1 MSDNPTTLDA
11 AALRRYNRQILLKE
25 FGVAGQLKLSQAKV
39 LIVGAGGLGSP
50 AALYLAAAGVG
61 TIGIADLD
69 HVEEHNLQRQLLH
82 PTQNI
87 GQPKVDSAIAS
98 LRAINPLIS
107 LVPHR
112 EGVTSANAITIFRQ
126 YDIILDGT
134 DNFPVR
140 YLNNDAAFFAQRP
153 LVHGSIYKFEGQ
165 ISVFD
170 TRQGGP
176 CYRCLFPE
184 PPSSGTVPNCGEAG
198 VVGALCGVIGSM
210 QALEV
215 IKYITGYGELH
226 QGKLLTYRAL
236 DHQTSSIIVPRS
248 PECPLCGTKPIITQ
262 IEPERY
268 RPVCETISST
278 SMKESEY
285 PFEITVQAAHEILNR
300 NLDDTIL
307 IDVREPHELAICRI
321 ETAQHIPM
329 RQVPENLTELPKD
342 KHLLILCHHGGR
354 SRRVTEYLRSQGLD
368 KVTNINGGIDG
379 WAREIDQELTR
390 Y

>member
-1 MSDNPTTLDA
+1 MPDPSTHLDA
-11 AALRRYNRQILLKE
+11 AALRRYNRQILLE
-25 FGVAGQLKLSQAKV
+25 EIGIEGQLKLARAKV

-50 AALYLAAAGVG
+50 AALYLAAAGIG

-82 PTQNI
+82 PTTNV
-87 GQPKVDSAIAS
+87 GKPKVDSAIES
-98 LRAINPLIS
+98 LRAINPLID

-112 EGVTSANAITIFRQ
+112 EGVTPENAVRLFEQ

-140 YLNNDAAFFAQRP
+140 YLNNDAAYFARRP

-170 TRQGGP
+170 THHGGP

-184 PPSSGTVPNCGEAG
+184 PTSAGSVPNCGEAG
-198 VVGALCGVIGSM
+198 VIGALCGVIGSM

-215 IKYITGYGELH
+215 IKCITAYGEL
-226 QGKLLTYRAL
+226 QRGKLLTYRAL
-236 DHQTSSIIVPRS
+236 DHQTTSIVVPRA
-248 PECPLCGTKPIITQ
+248 PECPLCGPKPLITT
-262 IEPERY
+262 IEPGRY
-268 RPVCETISST
+268 QPVCEVISST
-278 SMKESEY
+278 SMNESEH
-285 PFEITVQAAHEILNR
+285 PLEITVQAAHQLLTDNSS
-300 NLDDTIL
+300 DTVL

-321 ETAQHIPM
+321 EIAEHIPM
-329 RQVPENLTELPKD
+329 RQVPENLSELPRD
-342 KHLLILCHHGGR
+342 KHLLIMCHHGVR
-354 SRRVTEYLRSQGLD
+354 SRRVTEYLRAQGLD
-368 KVTNINGGIDG
+368 NVTNIDGGING
-379 WAREIDQELTR
+379 WAIEIDQELAR